1 MFVFLFVVALSG
13 RADAQ
18 TIPALHPGSGL
29 AATSALSVFER
40 DGLRPSGPR
49 HDAGPT
55 TVASAA
61 LHRVLPPFRFSDD
74 QINIPSAQEVIF
86 FTEQRPVRV
95 RLHVK
100 VAGKS
105 LVAEWKAQMR
115 KLFDFF
121 DRDGDGVLNS
131 YEAEYV
137 FSNRGVQQM
146 IALGNAMPGFTDPNR
161 SLADFDKDGDGN
173 ISFDEFLAYYNTSAE
188 KLVSIRPNPFR
199 DAFAETITEELFKLL
214 DANKDGKLSKEEL
227 AGAELLLRSRDL
239 DEDECLS
246 ATELVPDVFNR
257 QARAGTPNA
266 ASAAANRV
274 GEPLQV
280 YPVGGIPETIFEQL
294 LKRYDKDGNLRLTK
308 AEIGLDDAT
317 FARLDRNGNGELSV
331 TELMAWREGPPDLE
345 IELTLGAKPS
355 ESSAKVLPGPDGK
368 APPLASALRFG
379 EPGKAFLHLGNQQLE
394 FNTYAPQGAFA
405 RPVQAAAAQLSFPD
419 NGRGYITEK
428 DVAQAGPQLQY
439 LRVLFDTLD
448 RDADG
453 KVTRAE
459 FDTYFRVQ
467 QGFQSLPL
475 SVTFGSQ
482 VPSLFQILDVNSDG
496 RLSVRELRNAWARL
510 HDLEPSGGEYIT
522 RAAIQ
527 AQGTIRFG
535 RTLQVNTAGQE
546 FPYAV
551 RQIPTNRGPLWFRKM
566 DRNSD
571 GELSRSEFLGRSE
584 EFDRIDADH
593 DGRIT
598 AEEAEAYDKAQ
609 RTAEAASTPM
619 PKAGAERAKD

>member
-1 MFVFLFVVALSG
+1 
-13 RADAQ
+13 
-18 TIPALHPGSGL
+18 
-29 AATSALSVFER
+29 VFER

-49 HDAGPT
+49 HEAGPT
-55 TVASAA
+55 AFTSSG
-61 LHRVLPPFRFSDD
+61 LQRVLSPFRFSDD
-74 QINIPSAQEVIF
+74 QINIPSTQEVIF

-100 VAGKS
+100 VAGKT
-105 LVAEWKAQMR
+105 LVAEWKGQMR

-131 YEAEYV
+131 YEVEYV

-161 SLADFDKDGDGN
+161 SLADFDRDGDGK

-188 KLVSIRPNPFR
+188 KLVSVRPNPFR
-199 DAFAETITEELFKLL
+199 DAYAETITEELFKLL

-227 AGAELLLRSRDL
+227 AGAELLLRSRDF

-246 ATELVPDVFNR
+246 ATELVPDVFSR
-257 QARAGTPNA
+257 QNMVRPRTVPAAGPAYGPGDT
-266 ASAAANRV
+266 
-274 GEPLQV
+274 LQV
-280 YPVGGIPETIFEQL
+280 YPLGSIPETIIEQIL
-294 LKRYDKDGNLRLTK
+294 ARYDKDKNLRLTK
-308 AEIGLDDAT
+308 AEIGLDDAA

-331 TELMAWREGPPDLE
+331 TELMAWRECPPDLE

-368 APPLASALRFG
+368 APQLASALRFG

-394 FNTYAPQGAFA
+394 FNTYAPQGTFA
-405 RPVQAAAAQLSFPD
+405 RPIQAGAAQLSFPD
-419 NGRGYITEK
+419 NGKGYITEK

-475 SVTFGSQ
+475 SITFGSQ
-482 VPSLFQILDVNSDG
+482 VPSLFQILDVNNDG
-496 RLSVRELRNAWARL
+496 RLSVRELRNGWARL
-510 HDLEPSGGEYIT
+510 RDLEPSGGECIT

-584 EFDRIDADH
+584 DFDRIDTDH

-609 RTAEAASTPM
+609 RAAETASTP
-619 PKAGAERAKD
+619 KATAGAGRAKD

>member
-1 MFVFLFVVALSG
+1 MFVFLSLLALSR
-13 RADAQ
+13 RAQAQ
-18 TIPALHPGSGL
+18 IVPALHPGSGL
-29 AATSALSVFER
+29 AATSALTVFER
-40 DGLRPSGPR
+40 DGLRRSGPR
-49 HDAGPT
+49 HEAGPT
-55 TVASAA
+55 VVVSSGPQRA
-61 LHRVLPPFRFSDD
+61 LPPFRFSDE
-74 QINIPSAQEVIF
+74 QINIPSTQEVIF

-105 LVAEWKAQMR
+105 LVAEWKGQMR

-121 DRDGDGVLNS
+121 DRDGDGVLNP

-146 IALGNAMPGFTDPNR
+146 IALGNAMPGFTDPSR
-161 SLADFDKDGDGN
+161 SLADFDKDGDGK

-188 KLVSIRPNPFR
+188 KLVSLRPNPFR
-199 DAFAETITEELFKLL
+199 DAYAETNTEELFKLL

-246 ATELVPDVFNR
+246 ATELVPNVFNR
-257 QARAGTPNA
+257 PGQRAGMSNA
-266 ASAAANRV
+266 AVAGRV

-308 AEIGLDDAT
+308 AEIGLDDSA

-394 FNTYAPQGAFA
+394 FNTYAPQGMFA

-419 NGRGYITEK
+419 NGKGYITEK

-459 FDTYFRVQ
+459 FDAYFRVQ

-475 SVTFGSQ
+475 SVTFASQ
-482 VPSLFQILDVNSDG
+482 VPSLFQILDVNNDG

-584 EFDRIDADH
+584 EFDRIDTDH

-609 RTAEAASTPM
+609 RTAEATSTSKPT
-619 PKAGAERAKD
+619 AGAERAKE

>member
-1 MFVFLFVVALSG
+1 MFVLFSPLALSSS
-13 RADAQ
+13 AQAQ

-29 AATSALSVFER
+29 GATSALTVFER
-40 DGLRPSGPR
+40 DGVRPSGPR
-49 HDAGPT
+49 HEAGPT
-55 TVASAA
+55 AVASSGPQ
-61 LHRVLPPFRFSDD
+61 RVLSPFRFSDD
-74 QINIPSAQEVIF
+74 QISIPSTQEVIF

-137 FSNRGVQQM
+137 FSNRGVLQM

-161 SLADFDKDGDGN
+161 SLADFDRDGDGK
-173 ISFDEFLAYYNTSAE
+173 ISFDEFLAYYNSSAE

-257 QARAGTPNA
+257 QARAGMPNA
-266 ASAAANRV
+266 AGANRL

-280 YPVGGIPETIFEQL
+280 YPVGGIPETILEQL

-345 IELTLGAKPS
+345 VELTLGAKPS

-368 APPLASALRFG
+368 MPPLASALRFG
-379 EPGKAFLHLGNQQLE
+379 EPGKAFLHLANQQLE
-394 FNTYAPQGAFA
+394 FNTYAPQGTFA
-405 RPVQAAAAQLSFPD
+405 RPIQAGAAQLSFPD
-419 NGRGYITEK
+419 NGKGYITEK

-448 RDADG
+448 RDGDG

-459 FDTYFRVQ
+459 FDAYFRVQ

-496 RLSVRELRNAWARL
+496 RLSVRELRNAWTRL
-510 HDLEPSGGEYIT
+510 RDLEPSGGEYIT

-571 GELSRSEFLGRSE
+571 GELSRSEFLGRPE
-584 EFDRIDADH
+584 EFDRIDTDH

-609 RTAEAASTPM
+609 RAAETASTPK
-619 PKAGAERAKD
+619 PTAGAGRSKE